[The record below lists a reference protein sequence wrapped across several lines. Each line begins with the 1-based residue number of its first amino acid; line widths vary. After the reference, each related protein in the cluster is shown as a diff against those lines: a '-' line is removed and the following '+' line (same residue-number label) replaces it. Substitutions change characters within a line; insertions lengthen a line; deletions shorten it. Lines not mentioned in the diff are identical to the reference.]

1 MLEAKKIF
9 LFEKF
14 FIIYNRCLLKRR
26 FNSIK
31 VSGLKSLENRNP
43 NLPLIIYANHSSW
56 WDGLVVMEVLSNFKF
71 DNYVMM
77 EEKQLRK
84 LRFFRGIGAFSVVR
98 KNPQEATKSI
108 EYSVKILSQKINRT
122 LLIFP
127 QGEILHNDIRPLR
140 FYNGLA
146 KIIEQSENCLVSPL
160 IIRYEF
166 LGKFKPEIFITIGE
180 LRVFNFTDKIVRKK
194 ITKELEEV
202 MTVYLDKLK
211 SNLINNDFDNFKK
224 IL

>member
-1 MLEAKKIF
+1 MLEAKKNF
-9 LFEKF
+9 LFEKI
-14 FIIYNRCLLKRR
+14 FIVYNRSLLKRY
-26 FNSIK
+26 FHSIK
-31 VSGLKSLENRNP
+31 VSGLNSLENRIT

-56 WDGLVVMEVLSNFKF
+56 WDGLIVLEVLSNFNF

-84 LRFFRGIGAFSVVR
+84 LRFFRRIGAFSVVR
-98 KNPQEATKSI
+98 TNRREAVESI
-108 EYSVKILSQKINRT
+108 EYSVKILSEKTNRT

-146 KIIEQSENCLVSPL
+146 KIIEQSGNCLVCPL

-166 LGKFKPEIFITIGE
+166 LGQFKPEIFITIGE
-180 LRVFNFTDKIVRKK
+180 PRVFNSVDKIVRKK
-194 ITKELEEV
+194 VTKEFEEV
-202 MTVYLDKLK
+202 LTTYLDKLK
-211 SNLINNDFDNFKK
+211 SNLINNDLDNFKK